1 MRLVLHPGADAE
13 ITEALEYYKLRNVK
27 IANDFYRAYLH
38 TRQLV
43 CDNPLRYPVVRIPG
57 IRIPGIRK
65 HGMLQFPYNLIYRLT
80 VAEGEQCLQILA
92 IAHHRRRPYYWE
104 QRSQ

>member
-1 MRLVLHPGADAE
+1 MRLVLHAGADAE

-27 IANDFYRAYLH
+27 IANDFYRAYLQ

-43 CDNPLRYPVVRIPG
+43 CDNPLRYPVVRM
-57 IRIPGIRK
+57 PGIRK
-65 HGMLQFPYNLIYRLT
+65 HGMMQFPYNLIYRLT
-80 VAEGEQCLQILA
+80 VVEDETCLQILA